1 VEKSGGSKKKYLLCA
16 VMRHQGTSAYRGH
29 YVAETMDWLTGQWF
43 EFNDETVK
51 LLPEGPSCSYD
62 PSVEQNSDSPSEQN
76 SDKNVDDK
84 SGDREKKAS
93 TVSGSQDAYNMYY
106 VDEDFLA
113 KNAADSVLRRG
124 RLCFGNKSNGDGQT
138 SRNDVLSDVAK
149 KRETK
154 YAILSE

>member
-1 VEKSGGSKKKYLLCA
+1 
-16 VMRHQGTSAYRGH
+16 
-29 YVAETMDWLTGQWF
+29 
-43 EFNDETVK
+43 
-51 LLPEGPSCSYD
+51 
-62 PSVEQNSDSPSEQN
+62 
-76 SDKNVDDK
+76 
-84 SGDREKKAS
+84 
-93 TVSGSQDAYNMYY
+93 MYY